1 MDKSP
6 TLNSNTK
13 SRKGFALIITLS
25 VLAVIMSLTMVL
37 LSYFDE
43 VHQDATETKA
53 LIQADLYYTNIVNT
67 FNKFKNKQTLFDV
80 LYKSSL
86 PLVSPDG
93 KFKLMLNCQPMNKG
107 ININWLGLQSSLKE
121 IRKYQVA
128 QDVFS
133 KLVQSYKIVDGT
145 RLFEM
150 ILEEMGKSEDVYSK
164 DNRQRLQKKK
174 SIVSYLQ
181 FSDIISRYQFEVDDS
196 NINAVPWKAYFSFYP
211 KAEKI
216 NIEYSSTALISLL
229 FDIDISIVN
238 EWYGTIEERVPLSVM
253 VNDNG
258 ANYKEFSSILN
269 AKSSGATNCNIN
281 YSVAGQYY
289 KFKFDY
295 IEGEARYFEFF

>member
-1 MDKSP
+1 MDKSL
-6 TLNSNTK
+6 TLNSNIK
-13 SRKGFALIITLS
+13 SKKGFALILTLS
-25 VLAVIMSLTMVL
+25 VMAVIMSLTMVL

-43 VHQDATETKA
+43 VHQDATDTKA

-86 PLVSPDG
+86 PMVSPDG
-93 KFKLMLNCQPMNKG
+93 KFKLILNCQPMNKG
-107 ININWLGLQSSLKE
+107 ININWLGLQNSVKD
-121 IRKYQVA
+121 IKKYQVA
-128 QDVFS
+128 QDIFS
-133 KLVQSYKIVDGT
+133 KLVQSYKVVDGT

-150 ILEEMGKSEDVYSK
+150 ILEEMGKTQDIYNK
-164 DNRQRLQKKK
+164 NNIQRLQKKK
-174 SIVSYLQ
+174 LIISYLQ

-196 NINAVPWKAYFSFYP
+196 NVNSVAWKQYFSFYP
-211 KAEKI
+211 KADKI
-216 NIEYSSTALISLL
+216 NIEYSSTSLISLL

-238 EWYGTIEERVPLSVM
+238 EWYSNIEDRVPLSVM

-258 ANYKEFSSILN
+258 ANYKEFSAILN
-269 AKSSGATNCNIN
+269 TKSSGASECNIN
-281 YSVAGQYY
+281 YSVAGRYY

>member
-1 MDKSP
+1 MDKSL
-6 TLNSNTK
+6 TLNPNMK
-13 SRKGFALIITLS
+13 SKKGFALILTLS

-43 VHQDATETKA
+43 VRQDATDTKA

-80 LYKSSL
+80 LYKSPL

-107 ININWLGLQSSLKE
+107 ININWLGLQSSIKDVK
-121 IRKYQVA
+121 KYQIA
-128 QDVFS
+128 QDIFS
-133 KLVQSYKIVDGT
+133 KLVQSYKVVDGT

-150 ILEEMGKSEDVYSK
+150 ILEEMGKSEDIYSK

-181 FSDIISRYQFEVDDS
+181 FSDIISRYQFEVDDT
-196 NINAVPWKAYFSFYP
+196 NINSIPWKQYFSFFP
-211 KAEKI
+211 KADKI

-229 FDIDISIVN
+229 FDIDITIVN
-238 EWYGTIEERVPLSVM
+238 EWYSTIEERVPLSVM

-258 ANYKEFSSILN
+258 GNYKEFSTILN
-269 AKSSGATNCNIN
+269 SKSSGATNCNIN
-281 YSVAGQYY
+281 YSVAGKYY